1 MVDLDI
7 STENILENI
16 LQIGQKIHTYYL
28 LSISEISEITAL
40 LRHCIV
46 GKFILKTY
54 LVSELSAPRERNG
67 QLQTNKSLCCKI

>member
-16 LQIGQKIHTYYL
+16 LQIGQKIHTIYL
-28 LSISEISEITAL
+28 LCENSEITAL

-46 GKFILKTY
+46 GKFILKNIFGFRVICPQGKKWAASDKQFI
-54 LVSELSAPRERNG
+54 LL
-67 QLQTNKSLCCKI
+67 

>member
-1 MVDLDI
+1 M
-7 STENILENI
+7 
-16 LQIGQKIHTYYL
+16 YL
-28 LSISEISEITAL
+28 LCENSEITAL

-67 QLQTNKSLCCKI
+67 QLQTNKSLCCKIGIFVQLVKGISATKYQFIF

>member
-16 LQIGQKIHTYYL
+16 LQIGQKIHIMYL
-28 LSISEISEITAL
+28 LSISENSEITAL

-46 GKFILKTY
+46 GKFILKNIFGFRVICPQGKKWAASDKQFI
-54 LVSELSAPRERNG
+54 LL
-67 QLQTNKSLCCKI
+67 